1 MDRWAELFLTVGGQG
16 LSRAAGGLPPWSWTL
31 VWGGAERVKSELAGV
46 GRARDFG
53 GRRRIDRSGETKE
66 ESREIYRDHRRK
78 RLGRK

>member
-31 VWGGAERVKSELAGV
+31 VWGGAERVEPELSGV

-53 GRRRIDRSGETKE
+53 GRRRVDRSGDEGGRVKKCTETTEGK
-66 ESREIYRDHRRK
+66 
-78 RLGRK
+78 G